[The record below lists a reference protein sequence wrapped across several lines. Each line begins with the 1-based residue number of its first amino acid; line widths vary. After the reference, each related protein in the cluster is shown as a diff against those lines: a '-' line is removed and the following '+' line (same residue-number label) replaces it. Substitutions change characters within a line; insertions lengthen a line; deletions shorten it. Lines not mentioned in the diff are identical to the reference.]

1 MGKWFWTSNKVA
13 SKSHKHGSQTV
24 AFQYHC
30 IRVVCAKKCL
40 LARLK
45 KSKKEASKSSA
56 VVSSTDVLRQRLE
69 ELDALLSSRCCLPSP
84 LSRAS

>member
-13 SKSHKHGSQTV
+13 SKSHKDGSQTV

-56 VVSSTDVLRQRLE
+56 VVSSTDVQRPE

-84 LSRAS
+84 LSMAS